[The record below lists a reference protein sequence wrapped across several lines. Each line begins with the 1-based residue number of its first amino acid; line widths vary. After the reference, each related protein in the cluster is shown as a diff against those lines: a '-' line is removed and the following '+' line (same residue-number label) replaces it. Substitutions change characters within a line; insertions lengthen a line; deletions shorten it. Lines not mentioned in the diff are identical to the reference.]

1 MSVLLWFYLSSAGGK
16 KLIKRRMWFHVSH
29 PSVLGSSL
37 MGSCC
42 FHKKYCSFAK
52 WVYWCFIFI
61 NWSFVT
67 RQNKWGQSR

>member
-42 FHKKYCSFAK
+42 FHKKYKHKKLFCKVGLLVFHFHKLVLCNQAK
-52 WVYWCFIFI
+52 
-61 NWSFVT
+61 
-67 RQNKWGQSR
+67 